1 MKNKLPPD
9 HDLLA
14 KKMVFQACVDAAL
27 KSNRKT
33 MKVTIRDKLRLI
45 NDELIMFKDSKISYK
60 IIRSLIKEKLELNVS
75 EQTLREH
82 CQQELGF
89 FKRER
94 NKENKSKI
102 DASTTAQELNNNS
115 AIDASIRPEQASRLQ
130 DLQETELVTDSNKT
144 ALSTSISKQ
153 TKSLLNQLENY

>member
-9 HDLLA
+9 QDLLA
-14 KKMVFQACVDAAL
+14 KKMVFQACIEAAL

-45 NDELIMFKDSKISYK
+45 NNELIMFKDSKISYK
-60 IIRSLIKEKLELNVS
+60 IIRSLLKEKLELNVS

-89 FKRER
+89 FKRGN

-102 DASTTAQELNNNS
+102 DTDTTLQELNKNPE
-115 AIDASIRPEQASRLQ
+115 IDASSRPEQPSRQ
-130 DLQETELVTDSNKT
+130 ESSQETEVVTDSNPT
-144 ALSTSISKQ
+144 TLSKNINKQ
-153 TKSLLNQLENY
+153 TVLLLNQLENY